1 MKRRLTLLPLLL
13 LCGFAASVVLL
24 QSQCTGS
31 SNQDSVSLFLNH
43 HDSAKYV
50 GLQACAGCH
59 QDKVDSFLQ
68 TGMGRSFGF
77 ATAERSAATFH
88 KQAPVYDAWNDLYY
102 EPFLEGNQLRLRE
115 YRLNGKDTVF
125 SRTETL
131 HYIIGSGHHTNSHL
145 IARNGYLFQAPLTFY
160 VQEGKWDLPPGYEQ
174 GNNIRFSRK
183 IDMECMSCHNAMPE
197 MEAGSQNKFRQIPQ
211 GIDCERCH
219 GPGSVHVAQKKAGIL
234 VDTRTATDYSIVN
247 PAKLPWSLQIDVC
260 QRCHLQ
266 GNNVLRPGKTFEDF
280 RPGMRLSD
288 VFEVYMPKHEGG
300 DYFVMA
306 GHAERLQQSA
316 CFIKSNQG
324 SALERFDR
332 KLNFTCITC
341 HNPHVS
347 VRQTNTARFNQA
359 CVNCHNTAAGKKGCS
374 EQAAA
379 LQKQQNNCVACHMP
393 PSDTRDIPHVTVHDH
408 YIRKPSAEKKGNPVI
423 TGLYAVNNPK
433 PDAAM
438 QTRAYITW
446 YEKFERN
453 NLYAERAKSMVERQD
468 VAVQI
473 HYLYATA
480 QYAKL
485 LQRATDMKAD
495 ACSDAWTAYRI
506 AVAYDETGNL
516 TPGLDW
522 YARAAALQPAHLDF
536 QSEYAKALLRL
547 KQYDDAAQLLGKIL
561 KEDPQHE
568 HALVAMAM
576 VQLARQNVVAAR
588 AGLLK
593 ALSLNPDNMQAL
605 ENLRNLYQQAGD
617 LPKATAMQQR
627 MDAVRLRKQQLT
639 SRASTSTGPG
649 K

>member
-1 MKRRLTLLPLLL
+1 MRRRKTILPLLIL
-13 LCGFAASVVLL
+13 SGFAASVVLL
-24 QSQCTGS
+24 QSRCTGS
-31 SNQDSVSLFLNH
+31 TSTDSTSLFLNH
-43 HDSAKYV
+43 HDSVDYV
-50 GLQACAGCH
+50 GMQVCAGCH

-68 TGMGRSFGF
+68 TGMGRSFGL
-77 ATAERSAATFH
+77 ATASRSAAKFKGQET
-88 KQAPVYDAWNDLYY
+88 VYDAWNDLYY
-102 EPFLEGNQLRLRE
+102 YPFLEGDKLRLRE
-115 YRLNGKDTVF
+115 FRLKGKDTVF

-145 IARNGYLFQAPLTFY
+145 IERNGYLFQAPLTYY

-183 IDMECMSCHNAMPE
+183 IDMECMSCHNAMPA
-197 MEAGSQNKFRQIPQ
+197 MEEGSQNRFTHIPK

-219 GPGSVHVAQKKAGIL
+219 GPGELHVAQKKAGIL
-234 VDTRTATDYSIVN
+234 VDTRKETDYSIVN

-266 GNNVLRPGKTFEDF
+266 GNNVLRPGKKFTDF

-288 VFEVYMPKHEGG
+288 VFEVYMPQHEGG

-324 SALERFDR
+324 SALERYDR

-359 CVNCHNTAAGKKGCS
+359 CMNCHNTAAAKKGCT
-374 EQAAA
+374 EKEAA
-379 LQKQQNNCVACHMP
+379 LKKQQHNCVACHMP

-408 YIRKPSAEKKGNPVI
+408 YIRKPSAMNQGNPVI
-423 TGLYAVNNPK
+423 TGLYAVNNK
-433 PDAAM
+433 NPDESMRA
-438 QTRAYITW
+438 RAYITW

-453 NLYAERAKSMVERQD
+453 NLYAENARALAEKQD
-468 VAVQI
+468 AAVQI

-480 QYAKL
+480 QFAKL
-485 LQRATDMKAD
+485 VQQAEGMKPD
-495 ACSDAWTAYRI
+495 ACTDAWTAYRI
-506 AVAYDETGNL
+506 AVAQDETGNL
-516 TPGLDW
+516 LQASGW

-536 QSEYAKALLRL
+536 RAEYAKALLRL
-547 KQYDDAAQLLGKIL
+547 KQYADAAEILAKIL

-576 VQLARQNVVAAR
+576 VNLAQNKIAEAR
-588 AGLLK
+588 SGLLR
-593 ALSLNPDNMQAL
+593 ALALNPDNVQAL
-605 ENLRNLYQQAGD
+605 ENLRNMYQQAGD
-617 LPKATAMQQR
+617 SARAGDMQL
-627 MDAVRLRKQQLT
+627 RLEALQKRRQQLT
-639 SRASTSTGPG
+639 SRASLSTAPG
-649 K
+649 R